1 VNPILTSLDQIIAAK
16 REALARRKSRTPID
30 AVRALASMQKRPQPI
45 LSTVTEDR
53 AVMLIGHIRYAL
65 DADGAYDP
73 VALALRFMRE
83 GVDAVS
89 LFTDE
94 AIYDGG
100 LNDLT
105 LVARAVRF
113 PVISQDYI
121 FDEYQVVEARAAGA
135 SALML
140 HAGVVEPASL
150 WSLVSAVQRNRMTA
164 IIHVKNREQL
174 DRALTLAPQVV
185 ALDGDLAH
193 GLDALCQMRAAIPR
207 PTHVL
212 LAQPLE
218 TAADAAAA
226 AQPDAVL
233 ISPALI
239 RQLGG
244 AEQVRAAF
252 APRPSNR
259 STL

>member
-1 VNPILTSLDQIIAAK
+1 MSGIDEIIAAK
-16 REALARRKSRTPID
+16 REALARRKSRTPIE

-45 LSTVTEDR
+45 LNTVTEAH
-53 AVMLIGHIRYAL
+53 AVMLIGQIRYTL

-83 GVDAVS
+83 GVDAIN

-94 AIYDGG
+94 TIYDGG

-113 PVISQDYI
+113 PVISQDYV

-140 HAGVVEPASL
+140 HAGIVDGAAL

-164 IIHVKNREQL
+164 IIHVDNRDQL
-174 DRALTLAPQVV
+174 DKALTLAPQVV
-185 ALDGDLAH
+185 ALGGNPIQ
-193 GLDALCQMRAAIPR
+193 GLDALCAMRAVIPR
-207 PTHVL
+207 PTYVL
-212 LAQPLE
+212 LSHPLE
-218 TAADAAAA
+218 TLADVAAAA
-226 AQPDAVL
+226 TVQPDAVL
-233 ISPALI
+233 ISPELI
-239 RQLGG
+239 KQPGG
-244 AEQVRAAF
+244 VGRLRAAF
-252 APRPSNR
+252 SPRPADNNNS
-259 STL
+259 L

>member
-1 VNPILTSLDQIIAAK
+1 MSGIDEIITAK
-16 REALARRKSRTPID
+16 REALVRRKSRTPIE

-45 LSTVTEDR
+45 LSTVTESPT
-53 AVMLIGHIRYAL
+53 VMLIGQIRYAL

-83 GVDAVS
+83 GTDAIA

-113 PVISQDYI
+113 PVISQDFI
-121 FDEYQVVEARAAGA
+121 FDEYQIVEARAAGA

-140 HAGVVEPASL
+140 HAGIVDGTAL

-164 IIHVKNREQL
+164 IIHVDKRDQL
-174 DRALTLAPQVV
+174 DQVLMLAPQVV
-185 ALDGDLAH
+185 ALGGDPTQAQ
-193 GLDALCQMRAAIPR
+193 DALCAMRIVIPR
-207 PTHVL
+207 PTYVL
-212 LAQPLE
+212 LSHPLE
-218 TAADAAAA
+218 TLAEVEAAATV
-226 AQPDAVL
+226 QPDAVL
-233 ISPALI
+233 ITPKLI
-239 RQLGG
+239 GQAGG
-244 AEQVRAAF
+244 VDRLRAAF
-252 APRPSNR
+252 TPR
-259 STL
+259 STDGNYR